1 MKLVSGIL
9 SAASLAL
16 VLTGIPAAAQ
26 QKQPAPAPAPAA
38 APAKQGSP
46 AALAAAKEILAMK
59 NAAAMFSGA
68 VPSIVQQT
76 KQALLQANLN
86 YQKDL
91 EEVAVV
97 VAQKLVGREK
107 EIGDG
112 MAAVYVS
119 EFSEQ
124 ELKDLVVFYKSAL
137 GQKLLAAEPKAI
149 SQSMAFMNQWAQN
162 FAEIVNGEFRA
173 EMRKRGKQI

>member
-26 QKQPAPAPAPAA
+26 QKQPAPAPAA